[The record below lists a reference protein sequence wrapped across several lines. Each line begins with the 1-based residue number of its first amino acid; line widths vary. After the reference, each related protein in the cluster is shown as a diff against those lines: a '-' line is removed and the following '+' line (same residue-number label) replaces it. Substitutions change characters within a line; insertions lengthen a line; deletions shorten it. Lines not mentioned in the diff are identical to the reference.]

1 MAATHNV
8 QSTRPVSSVLYV
20 SFELSC
26 SEWKIAS
33 TTARGQQPRVVS
45 IPAGDLTLV
54 LKELDRAKA
63 RFGLPKTAAVV
74 SCYEAGRDG
83 FWLHRFLHERG
94 VANLIV
100 DSASIEVNRRAR
112 RAKAD
117 GLDAVSLVR
126 LLVRHAEG
134 EKVWSTVN
142 VPSVDDEDHRH
153 THRELDQLR
162 GERSNHTNRI
172 RGLLAAVGVRL
183 PRKFCLSPA
192 QVDEL
197 RMWNNEPLPAH
208 LKHRLVRELER
219 LELLNRQIQAIE
231 GGQAARMRDDRTRH
245 VEKMRTLMRL
255 KGVGMTSA
263 TILTYEFFGWR
274 QFANRR
280 EVAALAGLAPTPY
293 QSGETNQEQGI
304 SKAGNVWIRWIM
316 VELAWSWLRFQPNSP
331 LSQWYV
337 KRFAGGTARTRRTG
351 IVALA
356 RKLLIALWRYVEHG
370 EVPEGAQEVSWEKKV
385 RCART

>member
-1 MAATHNV
+1 MAATHSV
-8 QSTRPVSSVLYV
+8 QSTRSISTVLYV

-26 SEWKIAS
+26 SQWKIAS
-33 TTARGQQPRVVS
+33 TTERGQQPRVVS
-45 IPAGDLTLV
+45 VPAGDLTLV
-54 LKELDRAKA
+54 LKEFDRAKV
-63 RFGLPKTAAVV
+63 RFGLPKTAAVT

-83 FWLHRFLHERG
+83 FWLHRLLHQCG
-94 VANLIV
+94 VENLIV
-100 DSASIEVNRRAR
+100 DSSSIEVNRRAR

-142 VPSVDDEDHRH
+142 VPSADDEDHRH
-153 THRELDQLR
+153 PHRELDQLR
-162 GERSNHTNRI
+162 GERTNHTNRI
-172 RGLLAAVGVRL
+172 RGLLTAVGIRL
-183 PRKFCLSPA
+183 PRKFCLSGA
-192 QVDEL
+192 QLDLL
-197 RMWNNEPLPAH
+197 RMWNDEPLPVH
-208 LKHRLVRELER
+208 LKQRLVRELER
-219 LELLNRQIQAIE
+219 LELLNRQIRAIE
-231 GGQAARMRDDRTRH
+231 GGQAARIRDDRTPY
-245 VEKMRTLMRL
+245 VEKLRTLMGL

-263 TILTYEFFGWR
+263 TILVYEFFGWR

-280 EVAALAGLAPTPY
+280 ELAALAGLAPTPY

-331 LSQWYV
+331 LSRWYV

-356 RKLLIALWRYVEHG
+356 RKLLIALWRYVERG
-370 EVPEGAQEVSWEKKV
+370 EVPEGAIEVNWEKKL
-385 RCART
+385 RCASA